1 MISATPVDDRI
12 ADCTTS
18 TPKPTERNDNLDSRL
33 HSRHNGHEGEGKEF
47 GRTIIRRF
55 RRFERLKT
63 EDGAS

>member
-33 HSRHNGHEGEGKEF
+33 HSRHKDTKKEEKE
-47 GRTIIRRF
+47 I
-55 RRFERLKT
+55 
-63 EDGAS
+63 